1 MDRHSNYH
9 NDQPTLYLIPTPIGN
24 MEDIT
29 FRAIS
34 IMKSVDALFAEDTR
48 VSVKLMNYYNIAKPL
63 KSYHDHNKNVQTEVI
78 MGMLKEGLNIGLI
91 SDAGMPLLSDPGY
104 EIAKAAIDAGFN
116 VVSLPGANA
125 ALTGLSMSG
134 IKPYP
139 FIFYGFLNA
148 KSGKRQKE
156 LETLRTRT
164 ETLIFYEAPHRL
176 SDTLYDL
183 YKVLGDRQACIAR
196 EISKK
201 FEEMIRGTLLELKD
215 LETMLGEMVVIVEG
229 YDPSLE
235 PVVESSI
242 TDRVNLLISEGLT
255 KSDAMKKV
263 ASERGITKSVVYKEY
278 LLNQPAK

>member
-201 FEEMIRGTLLELKD
+201 FEEMIRGTLSELKD

-235 PVVESSI
+235 PVVETRI
-242 TDRVNLLISEGLT
+242 TDRVNLLISEGST

-263 ASERGITKSVVYKEY
+263 AGERGITKSVVYKEY
-278 LLNQPAK
+278 LLNQPSK

>member
-201 FEEMIRGTLLELKD
+201 FEEMIRGTLSELKD

-235 PVVESSI
+235 PVVETKI
-242 TDRVNLLISEGLT
+242 TDRVNLLISGGLT

-263 ASERGITKSVVYKEY
+263 AGERGITKSVVYKEY
-278 LLNQPAK
+278 LLNQPSK

>member
-34 IMKSVDALFAEDTR
+34 IMKSVDVLFAEDTR

-201 FEEMIRGTLLELKD
+201 FEEMIRGTLSELKD
-215 LETMLGEMVVIVEG
+215 LDTMLGEMVVIVEG

-235 PVVESSI
+235 PVVETRI
-242 TDRVNLLISEGLT
+242 TDRVNLLISEGST

-263 ASERGITKSVVYKEY
+263 AGERGITKSVVYKEY
-278 LLNQPAK
+278 LLNQPSK